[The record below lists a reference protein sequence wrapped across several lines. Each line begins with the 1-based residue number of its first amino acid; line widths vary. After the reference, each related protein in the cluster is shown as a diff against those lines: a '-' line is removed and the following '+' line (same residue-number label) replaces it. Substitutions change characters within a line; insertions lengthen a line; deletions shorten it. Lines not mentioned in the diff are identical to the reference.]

1 MSDIIEFNRY
11 FNEVFSEYQKRYK
24 SISFGFSKF
33 QIENFV
39 IANQITPGRMY
50 RSVIIELDTRLEAFK
65 YNMFRVKET
74 DINIREMKCKRES
87 ETNEFEIERID
98 LKLLETELSYDRFLK
113 LCNDLKLEIDLLYG
127 YLQKFPENYS
137 QKDLEEQEG
146 FYFRMNLERD
156 AMGLNGGQKSLLN
169 MTDDK
174 ANMDIIFSDISLQL
188 SGGVSKHE

>member
-11 FNEVFSEYQKRYK
+11 FNEVFSEYQKRHK

-98 LKLLETELSYDRFLK
+98 QIGRASCR
-113 LCNDLKLEIDLLYG
+113 
-127 YLQKFPENYS
+127 
-137 QKDLEEQEG
+137 
-146 FYFRMNLERD
+146 ER
-156 AMGLNGGQKSLLN
+156 
-169 MTDDK
+169 
-174 ANMDIIFSDISLQL
+174 
-188 SGGVSKHE
+188 